1 MEKQKVLITG
11 ASKGIGKAVAE
22 ILAPH
27 YSLVLHASVPENL
40 PPAKEGISHL
50 CADFSDPEQL
60 SGFCNQ
66 LKKEHGESLY
76 AVINNA
82 GLTLDKSLIFQPEKD
97 IDTLLQVNLKAPILI
112 CKTAFKL
119 FNNKKAGVIINIGSC
134 VGQTGNAF
142 QAVYAATKAG
152 LIALSKSLAKEA
164 GALNP
169 DGHQIRVL
177 SISPG
182 FIQTNM
188 TDALP
193 ETAKEKYLSIIPSRR
208 FGLPEE
214 VAETVL
220 FLLSTK
226 ASFTN
231 GSNMEVNGG
240 ML

>member
-11 ASKGIGKAVAE
+11 ASKGIGKAIAR

-27 YSLVLHASVPENL
+27 YDLILHASKPENL
-40 PPAKEGISHL
+40 PPAGEGVAHL

-60 SGFCNQ
+60 AGFCSR
-66 LKKEHGESLY
+66 LKKEHGDSLY

-82 GLTLDKSLIFQPEKD
+82 GITLDKSLIFQPEKD

-119 FNNKKAGVIINIGSC
+119 FNIRKSGVIINLGSC
-134 VGQTGNAF
+134 VGQSGNAF

-152 LIALSKSLAKEA
+152 LVALSKSLAKEA
-164 GALNP
+164 GSLNP
-169 DGHQIRVL
+169 DGHEIRIL

-182 FIQTNM
+182 FIETGM
-188 TDALP
+188 TDSLP
-193 ETAKEKYLSIIPSRR
+193 ETVKDQYLSNIPSRR
-208 FGLPEE
+208 FGLAED
-214 VAETVL
+214 VAELVL
-220 FLLSTK
+220 FLLSPK
-226 ASFTN
+226 ASFVN
-231 GSNMEVNGG
+231 GSNMEINGG